1 MVKWVG
7 GRGGGWVGA
16 CVRACVRECVR
27 ECVSERVSERSCT
40 VHESQSQSHPL
51 SYAYKRRRQD
61 VSLQAIGVKFVG
73 FRVRVQ
79 KGFQKQ

>member
-1 MVKWVG
+1 M
-7 GRGGGWVGA
+7 
-16 CVRACVRECVR
+16 
-27 ECVSERVSERSCT
+27 SERVSERSCT